1 MFIKNTEQL
10 LRHSCCAF
18 ASFFS
23 VNLNLDSLLAK
34 LSPSSTSPASDYSL
48 TLLGRG
54 EEKAGAWKGCSS
66 DEKPKSG
73 PGCSCDA
80 PKLLPPAPSHE
91 LLALHHENTHR
102 FIHTPT
108 GHQTSQQP
116 GNQWCSKQA
125 HLLYTAGG
133 KNSQNLT
140 KFNKIASCLVQFT
153 WIKCCQRIRLTR
165 LMSSK
170 T

>member
-54 EEKAGAWKGCSS
+54 EERAGAWKGCSS

-80 PKLLPPAPSHE
+80 PKLLPLVMSSWHYTMKTHTHSYIHQLVTRHHSSLEINGAVNKLICFI
-91 LLALHHENTHR
+91 LL
-102 FIHTPT
+102 
-108 GHQTSQQP
+108 
-116 GNQWCSKQA
+116 
-125 HLLYTAGG
+125 GG
-133 KNSQNLT
+133 K
-140 KFNKIASCLVQFT
+140 IH
-153 WIKCCQRIRLTR
+153 
-165 LMSSK
+165 K